1 MADERRPIWVLDS
14 SSLIAI
20 RTLIPRDKRE
30 ALYNRLTELVKAGRL
45 KFPKEVVGE
54 LREYA
59 GRENPALAW
68 ANAQSDVAARD
79 QPTLAEVREVLEQ
92 VPEVLDPDKE
102 KKEEADPYILAMAR
116 RLEGDIRIVTEDV
129 KSTGSKMSLAGAAGY
144 LSIPSV
150 PLRVFMKFEG
160 ISGGF

>member
-1 MADERRPIWVLDS
+1 MADERQPIWVLDS
-14 SSLIAI
+14 SSSIAI

-45 KFPKEVVGE
+45 KFPREVVGE
-54 LREYA
+54 LRKYA
-59 GRENPALAW
+59 GPENPALAW

-79 QPTLAEVREVLEQ
+79 QPTLAEVREVLGQ

-102 KKEEADPYILAMAR
+102 GEEEGDPYILAMAR

-144 LSIPSV
+144 LGNPKRTSARS
-150 PLRVFMKFEG
+150 
-160 ISGGF
+160 